1 MNCARYLKATT
12 VVVLLLVPSIG
23 AFAGEL
29 PKNKQTKAGLYLT
42 ASEAGDMLKDDNV
55 LFVDIRSRA
64 EVSFLGLPTRV
75 NVHIPYMEMPLTPEY
90 DAKSQA
96 YKLELNPDFP
106 LVFKKYVSEHG
117 FGKDSKVVLMC
128 RSGSR
133 SAKAADLLTDMGY
146 KNVYSLVDG
155 YEGDKVKDGPNKGKR
170 LANGWK
176 NTDLAWSYKIDPEQ
190 LYPEDKE

>member
-1 MNCARYLKATT
+1 MRCAPFLKATT
-12 VVVLLLVPSIG
+12 VFALLLIPTAG
-23 AFAGEL
+23 AVAGEL

-42 ASEAGDMLKDDNV
+42 ASEAGEMLADENV
-55 LFVDIRSRA
+55 LFIDIRSRA
-64 EVSFLGLPTRV
+64 EVSFLGLPKRV
-75 NVHIPYMEMPLTPEY
+75 NVHIPYMDMPLTPEY
-90 DAKSQA
+90 DPKRQT

-106 LVFKKYVSEHG
+106 LAFNKYISDHG
-117 FGKDSKVVLMC
+117 LGKESKVVLMC

-133 SAKAADLLTDMGY
+133 SAKAANLLADMGY

-155 YEGDKVKDGPNKGKR
+155 FEGDKLKDGPNKGKR

-176 NTDLAWSYKIDPEQ
+176 NTNLSWSYKIDPEQ